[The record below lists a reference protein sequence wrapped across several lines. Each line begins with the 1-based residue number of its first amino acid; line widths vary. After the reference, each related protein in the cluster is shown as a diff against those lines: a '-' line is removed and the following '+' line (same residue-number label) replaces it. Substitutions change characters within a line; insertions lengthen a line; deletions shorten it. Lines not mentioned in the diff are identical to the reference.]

1 MKETGET
8 FPAWLLSKYCFCYVS
23 IFGGFMLDLTYRGIN
38 FTPVGC
44 FIHRKYVYQQYGK
57 EKASGEGFAL

>member
-1 MKETGET
+1 
-8 FPAWLLSKYCFCYVS
+8 
-23 IFGGFMLDLTYRGIN
+23 MLDLTYRGIN